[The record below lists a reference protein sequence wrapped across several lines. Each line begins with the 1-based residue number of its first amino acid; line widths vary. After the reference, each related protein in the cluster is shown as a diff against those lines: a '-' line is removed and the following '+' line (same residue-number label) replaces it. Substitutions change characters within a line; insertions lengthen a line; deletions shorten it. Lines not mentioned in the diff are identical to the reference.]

1 MLVLKLVSLTLIQ
14 LCMVNS
20 EMHGRSECVFT
31 DVNCTKRSYYLSSF
45 YQITKWLL
53 PYEFCFQV
61 PWSFYVVPIIVM
73 RKFFINASIRYSL
86 LNQLYSWS
94 KFSLPCLYGRICSL
108 RLEVSVELSYNGLV
122 MLNLSVR
129 PVSYVAF
136 NSDEFNS

>member
-1 MLVLKLVSLTLIQ
+1 MLIFKLLLLTLIQ

-31 DVNCTKRSYYLSSF
+31 DVNCTKRSYYLSYF

-73 RKFFINASIRYSL
+73 MTFFINASIGCSL
-86 LNQLYSWS
+86 LNQLHSRS
-94 KFSLPCLYGRICSL
+94 KFSLPCLYGGICSL
-108 RLEVSVELSYNGLV
+108 MLEVSVELSYNGLV
-122 MLNLSVR
+122 VPNLSVHCKFGSVG
-129 PVSYVAF
+129 PTPKSV
-136 NSDEFNS
+136 